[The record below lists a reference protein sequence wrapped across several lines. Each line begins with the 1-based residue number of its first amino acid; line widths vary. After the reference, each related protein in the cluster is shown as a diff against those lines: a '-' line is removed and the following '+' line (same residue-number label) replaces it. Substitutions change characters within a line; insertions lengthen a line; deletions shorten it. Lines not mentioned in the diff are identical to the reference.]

1 MWDIIPDLKAYSL
14 KKILKI
20 LLVKNFIIGCSK
32 KKLSWKELLYKGIKK
47 PQLKFN
53 LGSMVISL

>member
-1 MWDIIPDLKAYSL
+1 MWDIIPDLKANSL

-32 KKLSWKELLYKGIKK
+32 KKNYHEKKLLYKGIKN
-47 PQLKFN
+47 P
-53 LGSMVISL
+53 